1 MVPRFCLL
9 CGGRL
14 SPRRAGGRTRRA
26 CRRCGF
32 TYYGNPVPAA
42 VAALV
47 RGGRVLLSRRAGP
60 PHQGTWDL
68 PGGFLEAGE
77 TPEAALRRE
86 LREELGITIRRIRP
100 LGSFADQYGAGGVPV
115 LTIAY
120 VAEPGRGRIK
130 ASDDV
135 SEVRWFPLRA
145 LPLRQ
150 IAFRSVRAALR
161 RLASRRKSGGRSAGR
176 PSHGQVTPGS
186 SW

>member
-14 SPRRAGGRTRRA
+14 SPRRDGGTTRRS
-26 CRRCGF
+26 CRRCGW

-86 LREELGITIRRIRP
+86 LREELGAAPASLR
-100 LGSFADQYGAGGVPV
+100 LAGFF
-115 LTIAY
+115 TERY
-120 VAEPGRGRIK
+120 GRGGFPILAVIYTARLRGTPR
-130 ASDDV
+130 ARSDV
-135 SEVRWFPLRA
+135 AEVRWFPRDR
-145 LPLRQ
+145 LPLREVG
-150 IAFRSVRAALR
+150 FPSMRRALR
-161 RLASRRKSGGRSAGR
+161 DYARARRRG
-176 PSHGQVTPGS
+176 
-186 SW
+186 